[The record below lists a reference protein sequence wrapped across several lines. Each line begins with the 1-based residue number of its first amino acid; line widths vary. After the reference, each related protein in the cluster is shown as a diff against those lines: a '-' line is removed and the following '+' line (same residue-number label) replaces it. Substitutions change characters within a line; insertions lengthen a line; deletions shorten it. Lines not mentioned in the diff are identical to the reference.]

1 MILRRMVIA
10 LVVLL
15 AVCTAV
21 NGAEND
27 WTMARYDEAQTGYT
41 PQKLTLPL
49 TMFWQHNTTKTTNN
63 TSTPAVLG
71 DTVYF
76 SSGNRVYALD
86 ATTGAAKWRFPAGAE
101 TLKFGIKTGITV
113 WEDMV
118 FFGGM
123 DGKLYALNAANGLL
137 VWAFSS
143 GAAIRSTPVVS
154 NGTIFV
160 GSDDDNLYAIDARS
174 GELSWISG
182 FRTRDDV
189 ASSPAISQGM
199 AVFTSLDGNVYAAN
213 VATGKL
219 RWTYRIPAATLRSA
233 PVISG
238 NLVIVAAGRGIHVLS
253 LKSGQLRYVINL
265 PSDVATPL
273 AVAGNDI
280 YVICRNWKLY
290 AYTAGLTDVK
300 AKWTA
305 AVDLKMSITA
315 PPTVAGDVVY
325 VGTNRG
331 MIYGFS
337 AETGDLLWNYTAAP
351 SIIGNAGQAVSF
363 TSISAPIVVANGA
376 LYALTDDGSLRC
388 LRNDAPDNTPPK
400 IFNVAPKL
408 GVALS
413 GHPPIQV
420 SAILYDEST
429 GIDPQSIQLLLDGD
443 KVNHTFDVSTL
454 KLYYE
459 TPITTPVRPL
469 SDKRHELMILA
480 KDWKGNE
487 LRHTWSFV
495 VDNSLPPPK
504 IVPKTKP
511 APTTK
516 TNRPTPPAPPTP
528 PSRPTMP
535 GRPGGQD
542 GPGGP
547 SGPEPVAPGGPGYP
561 GPGGPGQPGG
571 PGGQQYPGWRGD
583 GPPPPAGFG
592 R

>member
-1 MILRRMVIA
+1 MILRHSVIV

-21 NGAEND
+21 YAAEND

-41 PQKLTLPL
+41 PQNLTLPL
-49 TMFWQHNTTKTTNN
+49 SMYWQHNTTKTTNN

-71 DTVYF
+71 NTAYF
-76 SSGNRVYALD
+76 SSGNRVYAVD
-86 ATTGAAKWRFPAGAE
+86 TATGAARWRFPAGAE
-101 TLKFGIKTGITV
+101 ALKFNIKTGITT

-123 DGKLYALNAANGLL
+123 DGKLYALNAANGFM
-137 VWAFSS
+137 VWTFSARA
-143 GAAIRSTPVVS
+143 GIRSTPVVS

-160 GSDDDNLYAIDARS
+160 GSDDNNLYAIDARS
-174 GELSWISG
+174 GELSWTGG

-189 ASSPAISQGM
+189 ASSPAITQGM
-199 AVFTSLDGNVYAAN
+199 VVFTSLDGNIYAAN
-213 VATGKL
+213 IATGKL
-219 RWTYRIPAATLRSA
+219 RWTYRLPAATLRSA
-233 PVISG
+233 PVVSG

-253 LKSGQLRYVINL
+253 TKSGQLRYVINL
-265 PSDVATPL
+265 PSDVAAPL
-273 AVAGNDI
+273 AVSGDDI

-290 AYTAGLTDVK
+290 AYKAGLSDAK

-305 AVDLKMSITA
+305 AVDLKMSVAA
-315 PPTVAGDVVY
+315 PPTVAGDVIY

-337 AETGDLLWNYTAAP
+337 TETGDLQWNYTAAP
-351 SIIGNAGQAVSF
+351 SIIGNTGQPTSF

-388 LRNDAPDNTPPK
+388 LRNDAPDNSPPRV
-400 IFNVAPKL
+400 FNVAPNL
-408 GVALS
+408 GVAMS

-459 TPITTPVRPL
+459 TPITSPVRPL
-469 SDKRHELMILA
+469 SDRRHELTILA

-487 LRHTWSFV
+487 LKHTWSFV

-511 APTTK
+511 APTTR
-516 TNRPTPPAPPTP
+516 TNRPAPPAP

-535 GRPGGQD
+535 GGPGGYPNPGPD
-542 GPGGP
+542 GPG
-547 SGPEPVAPGGPGYP
+547 EPGGPGDNP
-561 GPGGPGQPGG
+561 RGPGIAPD
-571 PGGQQYPGWRGD
+571 GQQFPGWHDD
-583 GPPPPAGFG
+583 GPPPPVGFG